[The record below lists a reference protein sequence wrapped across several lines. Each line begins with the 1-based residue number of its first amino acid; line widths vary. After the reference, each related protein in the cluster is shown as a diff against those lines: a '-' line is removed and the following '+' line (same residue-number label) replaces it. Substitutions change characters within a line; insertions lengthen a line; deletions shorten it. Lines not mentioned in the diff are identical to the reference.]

1 MRTLLIGGGHQAYF
15 AANAIR
21 EIDPEGKLIMIE
33 FTSEKVEVLSR
44 TFPFAEVILQEIDGV
59 ESYIKG
65 NANVLDAVIAA
76 TESDSLNLRYC
87 KTARESAIPL
97 VVPILNNPLNQDIF
111 RKEGIT
117 YIINPHSI
125 IPIELSE
132 ILGASTN
139 ILYRSPR
146 SKVLVASIKISDERL
161 LLELKR
167 ALDQSNDLSAIFVSQ
182 SGEVTSSLNEAD
194 LGGRLYLIGSE
205 RSIDKMLKVAEKVG
219 RR

>member
-21 EIDPEGKLIMIE
+21 EIDPEGKLIIIE
-33 FTSEKVEVLSR
+33 FTSEKVEVLSK
-44 TFPFAEVILQEIDGV
+44 TFPFAEVILQEINEV
-59 ESYIKG
+59 EGYIKG
-65 NANVLDAVIAA
+65 NASILDAVISA

-87 KTARESAIPL
+87 KTARESAVPL
-97 VVPILNNPLNQDIF
+97 VISILNNPLNQEIF
-111 RKEGIT
+111 LKEGIT

-132 ILGASTN
+132 ILGASAN

-146 SKVLVASIKISDERL
+146 NNVLVASIKISDERL

-167 ALDQSNDLSAIFVSQ
+167 TLDQSSDLSAIFVSQ
-182 SGEVTSSLNEAD
+182 SGEITSSLNEAD

-205 RSIDKMLKVAEKVG
+205 KSIDKMLKVARKVV